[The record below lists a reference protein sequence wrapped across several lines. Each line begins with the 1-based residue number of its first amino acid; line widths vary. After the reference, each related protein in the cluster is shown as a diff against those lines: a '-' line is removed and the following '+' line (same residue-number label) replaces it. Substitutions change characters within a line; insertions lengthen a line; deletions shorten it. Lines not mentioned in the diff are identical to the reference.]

1 MLHPG
6 PHTGHFELKWVGP
19 VKLQMCKITEEFLVV
34 FTNSQKISF
43 FFCEPTVGGKN
54 AVVVVKIH
62 LNQKRNYCLIS
73 FL

>member
-34 FTNSQKISF
+34 RCFHKFTENIF
-43 FFCEPTVGGKN
+43 FR
-54 AVVVVKIH
+54 
-62 LNQKRNYCLIS
+62 L
-73 FL
+73 